1 MLWQYG
7 VTKVIGDK
15 STVVGFYTIPLK
27 NVLCNQLTFKCLL
40 EYEGFDL
47 LIKQGNVMPIGNIL
61 VKKLR
66 KHSYKLK
73 GAGILVVLAF

>member
-1 MLWQYG
+1 M
-7 VTKVIGDK
+7 VR
-15 STVVGFYTIPLK
+15 FHTIPLK
-27 NVLCNQLTFKCLL
+27 NVLCNQLTLKCLL

-47 LIKQGNVMPIGNIL
+47 LIKQGNVMTIGNIL

-66 KHSYKLK
+66 KHSCKLK